1 MESYYSLLRFKSVS
15 RMVNDLKLLTRSV
28 ETEKAYLKG
37 LWKFMRVYGINDL
50 DEYVED
56 IRRSGSVDE
65 VYKSWITYLSSTGLA
80 PKTVSVW
87 SSALRKFFDS
97 NNIEVKRRVRIK
109 TFVINESALPSRDDL
124 RRILN
129 KCSLRTKTAI
139 LILASSGLRVGE
151 LLNLKIGDIDLESN
165 PAMIMVKALK
175 TKERKS
181 RVTFMSD
188 EAREILREYIEE
200 RRRRE
205 MISDDSPVIACSDG
219 SSMTLQNLNF
229 LLRNAFKTFSRKN
242 GKYYSLHPHVLRKW
256 FKTQLIASGVPGP
269 IADRL
274 CGHSRYLAEEYEL
287 YTVDQ
292 LRKWYLKAMPN
303 LTLMSKPLDNEN
315 IRKQIA
321 LEAIRRFAEA
331 FGIDPLKIRIEREKE
346 LNRELTVDEEIQ
358 LITNMMKKMREGSD
372 PKIVKEDELE
382 KYLTN
387 GWDVQTI
394 LPSGR
399 ILIRRRNIIP

>member
-205 MISDDSPVIACSDG
+205 MISDDSPVIACSNG

-229 LLRNAFKTFSRKN
+229 LLRNAFKTFSRK
-242 GKYYSLHPHVLRKW
+242 
-256 FKTQLIASGVPGP
+256 
-269 IADRL
+269 
-274 CGHSRYLAEEYEL
+274 
-287 YTVDQ
+287 TV
-292 LRKWYLKAMPN
+292 
-303 LTLMSKPLDNEN
+303 
-315 IRKQIA
+315 
-321 LEAIRRFAEA
+321 
-331 FGIDPLKIRIEREKE
+331 
-346 LNRELTVDEEIQ
+346 
-358 LITNMMKKMREGSD
+358 
-372 PKIVKEDELE
+372 
-382 KYLTN
+382 
-387 GWDVQTI
+387 
-394 LPSGR
+394 
-399 ILIRRRNIIP
+399 NIIVYIHMY